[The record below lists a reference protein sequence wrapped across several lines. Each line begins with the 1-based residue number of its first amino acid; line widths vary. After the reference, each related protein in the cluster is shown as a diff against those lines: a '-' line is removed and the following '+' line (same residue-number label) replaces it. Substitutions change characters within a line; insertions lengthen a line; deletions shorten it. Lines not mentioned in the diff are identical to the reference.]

1 MILFSGAE
9 AHDLLGRV
17 FARLKP
23 CASTVARTASGDWT
37 TERQELDGDCFLRG

>member
-1 MILFSGAE
+1 VILFSGAE

-23 CASTVARTASGDWT
+23 CASTVAQSASRAGPREYEE
-37 TERQELDGDCFLRG
+37 EREQPE